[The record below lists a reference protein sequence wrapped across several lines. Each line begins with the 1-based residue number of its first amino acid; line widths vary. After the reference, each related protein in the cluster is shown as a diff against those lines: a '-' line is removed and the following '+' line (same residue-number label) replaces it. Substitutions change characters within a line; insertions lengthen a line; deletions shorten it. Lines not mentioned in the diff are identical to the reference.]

1 LGSGGIALRMFILG
15 TRCRL
20 LVSFTPWLFYPRG

>member
-1 LGSGGIALRMFILG
+1 MFILG